1 MGPLNGRICAVTG
14 ANSGL
19 GKATASGLAACGA
32 CVIMICRDRERGERA
47 REEIEGAIEGA
58 ALRLRLADLGSLAQV
73 RSLGEDLAGEL
84 NRLDVLVNNAGVYR
98 AELEKTGDGLE
109 KTMAVNHLAHFLL
122 TRMLLEP
129 LQAAEGRVI
138 NVSSES
144 HRTSRLQRAPLE
156 SILLGEANYNG
167 YRAYS
172 DSKAANILFT
182 RELARRYGGAGL
194 TTAAVHPG
202 GVATRIWNQN
212 RNFLSLVAR
221 LFKPFMRSPQSGAEP
236 ILRLAADADAA
247 EMQGRYFNRM
257 RSEQPA
263 GEAADPELG
272 MQLWEL
278 SERLCGIAG

>member
-1 MGPLNGRICAVTG
+1 MVPLDGRVCAVTG

-19 GKATASGLAACGA
+19 GKATASGLAARGA

-47 REEIEGAIEGA
+47 REDIEGDIRGA
-58 ALRLRLADLGSLAQV
+58 DLRLRLADLASLAQV
-73 RSLGEDLAGEL
+73 RQLGEDLAGEL

-122 TRMLLEP
+122 TRILLEH
-129 LQAAEGRVI
+129 LQATEGRVI

-144 HRTSRLQRAPLE
+144 HRTSRLRRAPLE
-156 SILLGEANYNG
+156 SILLGEADYNG
-167 YRAYS
+167 Y
-172 DSKAANILFT
+172 
-182 RELARRYGGAGL
+182 GGGGL
-194 TTAAVHPG
+194 TAVAVHPG
-202 GVATRIWNQN
+202 GVATQIWNQN
-212 RNFLSLVAR
+212 NNFLSLAAR

-247 EMQGRYFNRM
+247 KMQGRYFNRM

-263 GEAADPELG
+263 GQAADLELG
-272 MQLWEL
+272 VELWQL
-278 SERLCGIAG
+278 SERLTGILG

>member
-1 MGPLNGRICAVTG
+1 MDPLTGRVCAVTG

-19 GKATASGLAACGA
+19 GKATTMGLAARGA
-32 CVIMICRDRERGERA
+32 SVVMICRDRERGERA
-47 REEIEGAIEGA
+47 RQEIEGAIEGA
-58 ALRLRLADLGSLAQV
+58 DLWLRLADLASLTEV
-73 RSLGEDLAGEL
+73 RRLGEDLSREL
-84 NRLDVLVNNAGVYR
+84 DRLDVLVNNAGVYR
-98 AELEKTGDGLE
+98 ARLEKTGDGLE

-144 HRTSRLQRAPLE
+144 HRTADLGRAPLE
-156 SILLGEANYNG
+156 SILRGEGDYDG
-167 YRAYS
+167 YRAYG

-182 RELARRYGGAGL
+182 CELARRYGEARL

-221 LFKPFMRSPQSGAEP
+221 LFKPFMRSPRSGAEP
-236 ILRLAADADAA
+236 ILRLAAEADAA

-257 RSEQPA
+257 KSQQPA
-263 GEAADPELG
+263 GAAADSGLAAE
-272 MQLWEL
+272 LWEL
-278 SERLCGIAG
+278 SERLTGTAG